1 MSFFRKLASPLMSSI
16 FRKGVG
22 GLTSLFKKAPSLIQ
36 VNKGLQRAS
45 STATKLANNPVLEG
59 LANQSGYGNQFNLAK
74 RGANRL
80 EQVAGVGDKVVD
92 LRGKAL
98 DLRRD
103 ARAGQV
109 NSGNILERVK
119 AVKDDA
125 MDIKSKVSQFA

>member
-22 GLTSLFKKAPSLIQ
+22 GLTSLFKKAPNLIQ

-103 ARAGQV
+103 ARAGQI

-125 MDIKSKVSQFA
+125 MDIKSKVRQFA